1 MAEVR
6 SPRAAME
13 TPFEALGRLAPLVR
27 EQIAESEARR
37 SLSPGVAQAMVD
49 AGLLRLLTPSSLG
62 GMEIDPVGLYK
73 VIEAAAR
80 IDGSFGW
87 CLMILGATPPLGR
100 GMPEHEARLL
110 LGDPATVVA
119 GCAFPF
125 GRASV
130 VEGGYRVSGRWPFA
144 SGCQHATHL
153 MGFCIVH
160 DGDAPRMGP
169 AGPDVR
175 LMTAPAADVAIVE
188 NWEVVGLQGTG
199 SHDIV
204 FDDVFV
210 PEGRAIPLRAGKQ
223 NRYYEGA
230 LYRVPF
236 LALFAWPVAAVALGI
251 AQHSIDSALELAQQ
265 KVPAGMVPG
274 TLNARTVF
282 QLQLAD
288 AVAAVRSARAWL
300 HESLD
305 ELMALAEA
313 GDMIGLEPRINAQLA
328 ASNATRSA
336 RAAVELMYLAGGG
349 SSVRLNNELQRCM
362 RDMHAVSQHVVTGP
376 ATWEQAGVVLAG
388 LPPINPMIT
397 L

>member
-1 MAEVR
+1 
-6 SPRAAME
+6 
-13 TPFEALGRLAPLVR
+13 
-27 EQIAESEARR
+27 
-37 SLSPGVAQAMVD
+37 MVD

-62 GMEIDPVGLYK
+62 GMEIDPVGHYK

-87 CLMILGATPPLGR
+87 CLMILSGTGLYGR
-100 GMPEHEARLL
+100 GMPEQEALRLI
-110 LGDPATVVA
+110 GDPVTVVA
-119 GCAFPF
+119 GAAFPF
-125 GRASV
+125 NKARA

-160 DGDAPRMGP
+160 DDDAPRMGP

-175 LMTAPAADVAIVE
+175 IMVAPAADVAIVE

-199 SHDIV
+199 SHDLV

-210 PEGRAIPLRAGKQ
+210 PETCAVPLRAGKP
-223 NRYYEGA
+223 NHYYEGA
-230 LYRVPF
+230 LYRLPF
-236 LALFAWPVAAVALGI
+236 LALFAWPMAAVALGV
-251 AQHSIDSALELAQQ
+251 AQHSIDSAIELAQE
-265 KVPAGMVPG
+265 KVPAGMVPSM
-274 TLNARTVF
+274 LNARAVF

-313 GDMIGLEPRINAQLA
+313 GDMIDLEPRINAQLA

-349 SSVRLNNELQRCM
+349 SSVRLNSELQRCM
-362 RDMHAVSQHVVTGP
+362 RDMHGVSQHVVTGP

-388 LPPINPMIT
+388 LPPINPMIM